1 MQYEIKQEEKFRFIE
16 VGEGEPLLLLH
27 GLFGA
32 LSNFAGQIAYHDF
45 EGVTV
50 RDEEGERLLANLGNK
65 RVMLLRNHGIL
76 VMGRTLPE
84 AFIKHWSL
92 QRACEIQ
99 LATASM
105 GTPIEVPPEVIAVHQ
120 RDLSKVQIPG
130 GAGKADFDAM
140 VRLVDRIDT
149 SWRN

>member
-1 MQYEIKQEEKFRFIE
+1 
-16 VGEGEPLLLLH
+16 
-27 GLFGA
+27 
-32 LSNFAGQIAYHDF
+32 
-45 EGVTV
+45 
-50 RDEEGERLLANLGNK
+50 
-65 RVMLLRNHGIL
+65 
-76 VMGRTLPE
+76 MGRTLHE

-99 LATASM
+99 VATAAM
-105 GTPIEVPPEVIAVHQ
+105 GPAIEDPPDVIAVHQ

-149 SWRN
+149 SWRT